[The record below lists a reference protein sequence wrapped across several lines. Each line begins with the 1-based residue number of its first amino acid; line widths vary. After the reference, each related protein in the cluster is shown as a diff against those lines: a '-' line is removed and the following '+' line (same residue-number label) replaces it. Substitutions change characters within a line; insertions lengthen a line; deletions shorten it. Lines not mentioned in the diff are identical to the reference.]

1 MISLLDE
8 QNMNSDNSTPLD
20 SLNGACQ
27 FDQVDPSPFSS
38 KKSMYGKDEDGN
50 REDSKHISEEVW
62 MTYTI
67 CSVEIS
73 KKGYGCKRT

>member
-1 MISLLDE
+1 
-8 QNMNSDNSTPLD
+8 
-20 SLNGACQ
+20 
-27 FDQVDPSPFSS
+27 
-38 KKSMYGKDEDGN
+38 MYGKDEDGN